1 MRQLFLSL
9 ILMSAWIAA
18 SAQDSTEVPNPPA
31 IPTDEE
37 RQRAEQ
43 AAREYRDQQPAAA
56 AEGKTPYGLGERETV
71 EGSTAVTEYSRG
83 GHVYSLK
90 IKPGQAPTQYV
101 DAPGD
106 GQLQPPTNE
115 ELPENYNL
123 PKWRLGHW

>member
-1 MRQLFLSL
+1 MRQLILSMV
-9 ILMSAWIAA
+9 LMSTWIVV

-37 RQRAEQ
+37 RVRAEQ
-43 AAREYRDQQPAAA
+43 AAQEYQAQQASPS
-56 AEGKTPYGLGERETV
+56 EDEKSPYGLGERMTV
-71 EGSTAVTEYSRG
+71 EGNTSVTEYSRG
-83 GHVYSLK
+83 GHVYSMK

-106 GQLQPPTNE
+106 GQLEPPTNE
-115 ELPENYNL
+115 GLSTDYNL

>member
-9 ILMSAWIAA
+9 VLMSAWIAA
-18 SAQDSTEVPNPPA
+18 FAQDSTEVPNPPA
-31 IPTDEE
+31 IPTEEE
-37 RQRAEQ
+37 RERAEQ
-43 AAREYRDQQPAAA
+43 AAREYREQQPATAS
-56 AEGKTPYGLGERETV
+56 EGKAPYGLGERKTV
-71 EGSTAVTEYSRG
+71 EGSTTVTEYSRG

-90 IKPGQAPTQYV
+90 IKSGQAPTQYV

-115 ELPENYNL
+115 ELPDNYNL